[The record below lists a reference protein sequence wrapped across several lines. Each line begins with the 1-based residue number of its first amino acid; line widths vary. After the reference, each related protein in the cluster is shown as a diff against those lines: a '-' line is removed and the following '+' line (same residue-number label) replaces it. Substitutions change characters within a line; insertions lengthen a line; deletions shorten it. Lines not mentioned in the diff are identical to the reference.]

1 MNAESRA
8 PLGRYLFENGPP
20 APPHLAGL
28 AAPFVARARL
38 AFKDFRKDYER
49 IGGAV
54 VKAKTAGAISPDDAT
69 LIWFDVGQVLSRPLV
84 ERYCEARAFAPVDR
98 WIRAREGFSCT
109 EWLGGYVLLAL
120 ERFVAAGE
128 GPRAAALVLAHA
140 ERAMR
145 SLRQD
150 WKERRRKLP
159 AALAPGPR
167 DAAVSMQRALV
178 ARIPLRNADMLNELA
193 ELEPWTKHGI
203 EGEAEAL
210 SRLRA
215 EILAD
220 QERFPAT

>member
-1 MNAESRA
+1 MNAENRA
-8 PLGRYLFENGPP
+8 PLRRYLFTNGPP

-54 VKAKTAGAISPDDAT
+54 VKAKTAGAIGPDDAT

-128 GPRAAALVLAHA
+128 GPRAAAL
-140 ERAMR
+140 
-145 SLRQD
+145 
-150 WKERRRKLP
+150 
-159 AALAPGPR
+159 
-167 DAAVSMQRALV
+167 QRALV

-220 QERFPAT
+220 QERFPAA